1 MKQLVELQ
9 KHAED
14 FKTLNTE
21 VVVVFREESEGVEG
35 LKKIKGKTKSTFT
48 LAVDKDKK
56 STAAYSSKKMTFD
69 NFVVAKSGEI
79 KALLDGTLR
88 TRATAN
94 ELLKVLKEIEGK

>member
-35 LKKIKGKTKSTFT
+35 LKKIKAKTRSTFT

-56 STAAYSSKKMTFD
+56 STTGYSSKKMTFD
-69 NFVVAKSGEI
+69 NFVVDKTGKINAVI
-79 KALLDGTLR
+79 DGTLR
-88 TRATAN
+88 TRATAQQ
-94 ELLKVLKEIEGK
+94 LLKTLEEIEGK